1 MELIDSLAFLVA
13 KRLEL
18 GISQKELAKRTGMSQ
33 PRIAKIESVDS
44 IPSLATLKR
53 YASGIGYDTQ
63 VIFSSDTKKEM
74 LTLRLMLIY
83 TKKLRNMLVNTAKT
97 LIQASKHC

>member
-1 MELIDSLAFLVA
+1 MTTWKEFKKEITIFSSEEMELIDSLAFLVA

-33 PRIAKIESVDS
+33 SQIEKIESVDS

-53 YASGIGYDTQ
+53 YANGID
-63 VIFSSDTKKEM
+63 ISKKA
-74 LTLRLMLIY
+74 LM
-83 TKKLRNMLVNTAKT
+83 
-97 LIQASKHC
+97 